1 MIDGDTYLPIYV
13 AVMSAGAA
21 SIASSSADVNI
32 SSSNSISSSGGGSVM
47 TPSWLAAGCR
57 LVLDPV
63 LAMKLVAAHD
73 SLRHVAAVSLPSTT
87 SHDLSTSSAVTS
99 AVTLTS

>member
-1 MIDGDTYLPIYV
+1 
-13 AVMSAGAA
+13 MSAVAA
-21 SIASSSADVNI
+21 SLASSSADINI
-32 SSSNSISSSGGGSVM
+32 SSSVSSSSVGSVM

-73 SLRHVAAVSLPSTT
+73 SLRHVIPVSLPSTT
-87 SHDLSTSSAVTS
+87 SCDLSTSSAVTS